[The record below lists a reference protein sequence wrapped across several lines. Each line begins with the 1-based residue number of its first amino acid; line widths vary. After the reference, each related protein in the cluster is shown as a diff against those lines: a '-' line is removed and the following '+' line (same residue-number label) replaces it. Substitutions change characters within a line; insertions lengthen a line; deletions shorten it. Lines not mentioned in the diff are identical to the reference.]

1 MLYTKLVKNMGIVI
15 CLCFL
20 QQGSVHAQDLHAPA
34 DTLRLDIKQAE
45 KIFLEKNLSL
55 LAAHYDIDIAKAQEQ
70 QAKLWDNP
78 VLNTDQNVYS
88 NAKWF
93 EHGTKPDGSVAG
105 QYYIQVQQ
113 LIKTANKRGR
123 LIQMAKTNTAI
134 SEWQFKDLMNN
145 LKYQLRSDFYTI
157 AQLEDNRRLYQ
168 MEMQQLDV
176 LVNGMNAQYKAG
188 NIARKDLLR
197 IQALQIA
204 TQQEATDN
212 DKQLEDAQAELK
224 TMLQITGNT
233 FIMPLVNDVTLP
245 SVNTLNVTGI
255 TDVARQNNAAY
266 QLQQLQVQYQQQNL
280 SYQKA
285 LAVPDVTLGP
295 NFDNNSNYISNYVG
309 LGISLPLPVL
319 NRNQGNIKAARW
331 QVKQEE
337 TNMQQADQ
345 QLQNNIQCAYN
356 KLLYTLKISSS
367 TQQTFYSDY
376 NGLYNNIVESYKQR
390 QIGLVDFI
398 DYFNAYKDIRQKQ
411 MQQQLNLQLA
421 KEDLNLQAG
430 TDIIQ

>member
-1 MLYTKLVKNMGIVI
+1 MLYKKLVKGIGI
-15 CLCFL
+15 ACSLCFL
-20 QQGSVHAQDLHAPA
+20 QYGVARAQDAGTQA
-34 DTLRLDIKQAE
+34 DTLHLDIKQAE
-45 KIFLEKNLSL
+45 KIFLDKNLTL
-55 LAAHYDIDIAKAQEQ
+55 LAQHYNIEIGKAMEQ

-93 EHGTKPDGSVAG
+93 EHGTNPDGSVAG

-113 LIKTANKRGR
+113 LIKTANKRGK
-123 LIQMAKTNTAI
+123 LVKMAQTNTAI

-168 MEMQQLDV
+168 MEMQQLEV
-176 LVNGMNAQYKAG
+176 LVNGMNAQFKAG

-197 IQALQIA
+197 IQALQIS

-233 FIMPLVNDVTLP
+233 FIMPLTGTTGLP
-245 SVNTLNVTGI
+245 SLKDLSIAGI
-255 TDVARQNNAAY
+255 TDMARQNNAAY

-295 NFDNNSNYISNYVG
+295 NFDKNSNYIHDYVG
-309 LGISLPLPVL
+309 MGISLPLPLL
-319 NRNQGNIKAARW
+319 NRNQGNIRAAGW

-345 QLQNNIQCAYN
+345 QLQNAILSAYN

-367 TQQTFYSDY
+367 EQQTFYSDY
-376 NGLYNNIVESYKQR
+376 NSLYNNIVESYKQR

>member
-1 MLYTKLVKNMGIVI
+1 MGII
-15 CLCFL
+15 CLCCL
-20 QQGSVHAQDLHAPA
+20 RGIVHAQDTHVQA

-45 KIFLEKNLSL
+45 KIFLEKNLTL
-55 LAAHYDIDIAKAQEQ
+55 LAQHYNIEIGKAMEQ
-70 QAKLWDNP
+70 QARLWDNP

-88 NAKWF
+88 NNKWF
-93 EHGTKPDGSVAG
+93 EHGTNPDGSVAG

-123 LIQMAKTNTAI
+123 LVQMAKTNTAI

-157 AQLEDNRRLYQ
+157 VQLEDNRRLYLT
-168 MEMQQLDV
+168 ELQQLDA
-176 LVNGMNAQYKAG
+176 LVSGMNAQYKAG

-197 IQALQIA
+197 IQALQIS

-224 TMLQITGNT
+224 TMLQVTGNT
-233 FIMPLVNDVTLP
+233 FIIPLAGTPSLP
-245 SVNTLNVTGI
+245 SADELTVAGI
-255 TDVARQNNAAY
+255 IDIARQNNAAY

-295 NFDNNSNYISNYVG
+295 NFDKNSNYTPNYLG
-309 LGISLPLPVL
+309 MGISLPLPLL
-319 NRNQGNIKAARW
+319 NRNQGNVKAARY
-331 QVKQEE
+331 QVQQEE
-337 TNMQQADQ
+337 TNLQQAGL
-345 QLQNNIQCAYN
+345 QLQNNVQSAYN

-367 TQQTFYSDY
+367 AQQTFYSDY

-390 QIGLVDFI
+390 QISLVEFI

-411 MQQQLNLQLA
+411 LQQQLNLQLA

-430 TDIIQ
+430 TDIIP